1 MSIVTTAV
9 IAPGAVII
17 IVASLFANIDLSPL
31 K

>member
-1 MSIVTTAV
+1 MTTGAV

-17 IVASLFANIDLSPL
+17 IVASLFANIDISPL